1 MKLPSPGNHSMQDRN
16 ILAHTP
22 LPQRFNL
29 VHVRGSAQAPRGS
42 DPGSDLTGIQ
52 ASSLKVNGLGL
63 RAVQA

>member
-1 MKLPSPGNHSMQDRN
+1 MQDRN

-22 LPQRFNL
+22 LP
-29 VHVRGSAQAPRGS
+29 HVRGSAQAPRGS